1 MGRAV
6 RAGGATRGATGRG
19 ARAVVGRGGGGTDM
33 ATTLM
38 RSCHGAIAGLEA
50 TAPKSPTTSSSWIVL
65 AQQGLDDLMSQR
77 QKMQPTQS
85 TSRELRVRVPTM
97 LGTVSTRV

>member
-1 MGRAV
+1 
-6 RAGGATRGATGRG
+6 
-19 ARAVVGRGGGGTDM
+19 M
-33 ATTLM
+33 APTWIKDGKPNLGMTLN
-38 RSCHGAIAGLEA
+38 GAIAGLEA